1 MDIKDVVKGKRIKVL
16 SDSSGIIP
24 VGAVGTII
32 ENNSTIPW
40 VSFDDVYSAVQQEVC
55 GYKNCKV
62 MGLDEIEVLEEN
74 TSEEGSAKETDI
86 GKLTVSLATEDV
98 NSIAKDI
105 LKVVLQEL
113 YVGIEALSVSLS
125 KDLDDGE
132 VSSEVGGDV
141 TPKESLMTEQYV
153 LDKLLDQINIAINM
167 GDYDSA
173 VKLSESYQCIKSVSS
188 INARKI

>member
-1 MDIKDVVKGKRIKVL
+1 MDIKDCKIGTRVICINDEGGNIP
-16 SDSSGIIP
+16 SGSL
-24 VGAVGTII
+24 GTII
-32 ENNSTIPW
+32 E
-40 VSFDDVYSAVQQEVC
+40 DDKTCPYVTWDEYFNDNWINYDGHKNVC
-55 GYKNCKV
+55 AMY
-62 MGLDEIEVLEEN
+62 LQEIEVMDEIP
-74 TSEEGSAKETDI
+74 TKETNI
-86 GKLTVSLATEDV
+86 GKLSVSLATEDV

-113 YVGIEALSVSLS
+113 YDGIEVLSMSLT
-125 KDLDDGE
+125 KDLDEGE

-167 GDYDSA
+167 SDYDSA

-188 INARKI
+188 SNARKI

>member
-1 MDIKDVVKGKRIKVL
+1 MDIKDCKIGTRVVCLKDEAGN
-16 SDSSGIIP
+16 IP
-24 VGAVGTII
+24 MGTLGTII
-32 ENNSTIPW
+32 ENNTNLPFVAW
-40 VSFDDVYSAVQQEVC
+40 DEYFNDNQFARE
-55 GYKNCKV
+55 GYKNVCG
-62 MGLDEIEVLEEN
+62 MYLHEIEVMDEIP
-74 TSEEGSAKETDI
+74 TKETNI
-86 GKLTVSLATEDV
+86 GKLSVSLATEDV

-113 YVGIEALSVSLS
+113 YVGIENIS
-125 KDLDDGE
+125 KDLDEGE

-153 LDKLLDQINIAINM
+153 LDKLLDQINIAITM
-167 GDYDSA
+167 SDYDSA

>member
-1 MDIKDVVKGKRIKVL
+1 MDIKDCKIGTRVVCLKGEACN
-16 SDSSGIIP
+16 IP
-24 VGAVGTII
+24 MGALGTII
-32 ENNSTIPW
+32 ENNTNFPFVAW
-40 VSFDDVYSAVQQEVC
+40 DEYFNDNQFDRE
-55 GYKNCKV
+55 GYKNVCG
-62 MGLDEIEVLEEN
+62 MYLHEIEVMDEIP
-74 TSEEGSAKETDI
+74 TKETDI

-167 GDYDSA
+167 GDNDSA